1 MAGLSQKPF
10 TKNDL
15 SLRQTNASLIAALT
29 CLKSACVCVCVCV
42 CLGSQDDLLLH
53 LQTSN
58 FTPLDRVSILSE
70 ALPYLQQ
77 FRGKTVVVK
86 YGGAA
91 MKDPKLKVCLSVC
104 SII

>member
-1 MAGLSQKPF
+1 MLACMS
-10 TKNDL
+10 
-15 SLRQTNASLIAALT
+15 SMQTCEAQEFPCERSTAESGN
-29 CLKSACVCVCVCV
+29 
-42 CLGSQDDLLLH
+42 

-58 FTPLDRVSILSE
+58 FTSLDRVSVLSE

-91 MKDPKLKVCLSVC
+91 MKDPKLKVS
-104 SII
+104 SSTTAT